1 MMPNQ
6 SYRKTLLILLLIAI
20 PLLVGSQ
27 CAVFFSS
34 GSSSDDD
41 DKDKEEEL
49 IVVATGQFGSAPVSG
64 ADYVSGSLSGV
75 TGSNGEFQYEVGESI
90 RFSIGDIPLGRAVS
104 GKTVI
109 TAQDLAAGSEAASTE
124 AINIER
130 LLRSLDAVP
139 GDQVITIPAEVR
151 AKAVKS
157 NETVTS
163 AISYL
168 DFTDDAAF
176 ANAASQLVSV
186 LTSDY
191 PFTGVLVDAD
201 TARRSLDRS
210 M

>member
-6 SYRKTLLILLLIAI
+6 NYRKTFLILLLVAI

-34 GSSSDDD
+34 GSGSDDD

-64 ADYVSGSLSGV
+64 ADYLSGSLSGV
-75 TGSNGEFQYEVGESI
+75 TGSNGEFQYEVGEPI
-90 RFSIGDIPLGRAVS
+90 RFSIGDIALGRAVS

-130 LLRSLDAVP
+130 LLQSLDAVQ
-139 GDQVITIPAEVR
+139 GDEAITIPAEVR

>member
-6 SYRKTLLILLLIAI
+6 SYRKASLILLLIAI
-20 PLLVGSQ
+20 PLLAGSQ

-34 GSSSDDD
+34 GSGSDDD

-75 TGSNGEFQYEVGESI
+75 TGSDGEFQYEVGAPI

-109 TAQDLAAGSEAASTE
+109 TAQDLAAGSEAASNE

-130 LLRSLDAVP
+130 LLQSLDAVQ
-139 GDQVITIPAEVR
+139 GDEVITIPAEVR

-163 AISYL
+163 AISHL
-168 DFTDDAAF
+168 DFTDDATF

-191 PFTGVLVDAD
+191 PFTGVLVDAE
-201 TARRSLDRS
+201 TARRSLDRP

>member
-1 MMPNQ
+1 MPNQ
-6 SYRKTLLILLLIAI
+6 SYPKALLILLMVAI

-34 GSSSDDD
+34 GSGSDDD
-41 DKDKEEEL
+41 DKDKDEEL

-64 ADYVSGSLSGV
+64 AGYVSGSLSGV
-75 TGSNGEFQYEVGESI
+75 TGSNGEFRYEVGEPVQ
-90 RFSIGDIPLGRAVS
+90 FSIGDIPLGRAVD
-104 GKTVI
+104 GKPVI
-109 TAQDLAAGSEAASTE
+109 TVQDLAAGSETAGTE
-124 AINIER
+124 AINMER
-130 LLRSLDAVP
+130 LLQSLDAGQ
-139 GDQVITIPAEVR
+139 GDGVITIPAQVR

-163 AISYL
+163 AITYL
-168 DFTDDAAF
+168 DFADDTAF

-186 LTSDY
+186 LTADY
-191 PFTGVLVDAD
+191 PFTGVLVDAE

>member
-1 MMPNQ
+1 MQ
-6 SYRKTLLILLLIAI
+6 
-20 PLLVGSQ
+20 
-27 CAVFFSS
+27 
-34 GSSSDDD
+34 
-41 DKDKEEEL
+41 
-49 IVVATGQFGSAPVSG
+49 
-64 ADYVSGSLSGV
+64 
-75 TGSNGEFQYEVGESI
+75 
-90 RFSIGDIPLGRAVS
+90 GD
-104 GKTVI
+104 
-109 TAQDLAAGSEAASTE
+109 EA
-124 AINIER
+124 
-130 LLRSLDAVP
+130 
-139 GDQVITIPAEVR
+139 ITIPAEVR

>member
-1 MMPNQ
+1 MPNQ

-64 ADYVSGSLSGV
+64 ADYVSGSFSGV

-139 GDQVITIPAEVR
+139 GDEVITIPAEVR

>member
-6 SYRKTLLILLLIAI
+6 SHRKAFLILLLLAV

-34 GSSSDDD
+34 GSGSDDD
-41 DKDKEEEL
+41 DKDEDEEV
-49 IVVATGQFGSAPVSG
+49 IVVATGQLGSTPVRG

-75 TGSNGEFQYEVGESI
+75 TGSNGEFRYEVGEPI
-90 RFSIGDIPLGRAVS
+90 RFSIGDIPLGREVS
-104 GKTVI
+104 GKNVI
-109 TAQDLAAGSEAASTE
+109 TVQDLAAASGAAGTE
-124 AINIER
+124 AINMER
-130 LLRSLDAVP
+130 LLQSLDAEQ
-139 GDQVITIPAEVR
+139 GDDAITIPAQVR

-157 NETVTS
+157 NATVAS
-163 AISYL
+163 AITYL
-168 DFTDDAAF
+168 DFSDDAAF

>member
-1 MMPNQ
+1 MPNQ

-20 PLLVGSQ
+20 PMLVGSQ

-34 GSSSDDD
+34 GSGSDDD

-75 TGSNGEFQYEVGESI
+75 TGSNGEFQYEVGEPI
-90 RFSIGDIPLGRAVS
+90 QFSIGDIPLGRAVS
-104 GKTVI
+104 GKAVI
-109 TAQDLAAGSEAASTE
+109 TAQDLAAVSETASTA

-130 LLRSLDAVP
+130 LLQSLDAVQ
-139 GDQVITIPAEVR
+139 GDGVITIPAEVR

-157 NETVTS
+157 NGTVTS

>member
-139 GDQVITIPAEVR
+139 GDEVITIPAEVR

>member
-20 PLLVGSQ
+20 PMLVGSQ

-34 GSSSDDD
+34 GSGSDDD

-75 TGSNGEFQYEVGESI
+75 TGSNGEFQYEVGEPI
-90 RFSIGDIPLGRAVS
+90 QFSIGDIPLGRAVS
-104 GKTVI
+104 GKAVI
-109 TAQDLAAGSEAASTE
+109 TAQDLAAVSETASTA

-130 LLRSLDAVP
+130 LLQSLDAVQ
-139 GDQVITIPAEVR
+139 GDGVITIPAEVR

-157 NETVTS
+157 NGTVTS

>member
-6 SYRKTLLILLLIAI
+6 SHRKAFLLLLLLAV

-34 GSSSDDD
+34 GSGSDDD
-41 DKDKEEEL
+41 DKDEDEEV
-49 IVVATGQFGSAPVSG
+49 IVVATGQLGSIPVRG

-75 TGSNGEFQYEVGESI
+75 TGTNGEFRYEVGEPI
-90 RFSIGDIPLGRAVS
+90 RFSIGDIPLGREVS
-104 GKTVI
+104 GKNVI
-109 TAQDLAAGSEAASTE
+109 TVQDLAAASGAAGTG
-124 AINIER
+124 AINMER
-130 LLRSLDAVP
+130 LLQSLDAEQ
-139 GDQVITIPAEVR
+139 GDDAITIPAQVR

-157 NETVTS
+157 NASVAS
-163 AISYL
+163 AITYL
-168 DFTDDAAF
+168 DFSDDTAF